1 MEKTSAN
8 TLSSGMSISSL
19 LEVLVFHGILKWV
32 VKIQKFYS
40 SFLCFFEKSK
50 SQYEKRSFTSELVN
64 QKLSTIH
71 EKEGEEEEK
80 EDDGKLSRE
89 DVEMVMH
96 KMRLTCSQDGENIQ
110 ERLGLDELLGLFEE
124 KEPSVDEVRGAFD
137 VFDENKDGFIDAT
150 ELQKVLPALGIR
162 EGLTLE
168 NCNIMIRRF
177 DDNSDGRIDFN
188 EFVKLMENSFC

>member
-1 MEKTSAN
+1 MRREASRLN
-8 TLSSGMSISSL
+8 WSIRSS
-19 LEVLVFHGILKWV
+19 
-32 VKIQKFYS
+32 
-40 SFLCFFEKSK
+40 
-50 SQYEKRSFTSELVN
+50 
-64 QKLSTIH
+64 STIH
-71 EKEGEEEEK
+71 EKEGDEEEK

-96 KMRLTCSQDGENIQ
+96 KMRLTCSQDGEKIQ

-137 VFDENKDGFIDAT
+137 VFDENRDGFIDAT
-150 ELQKVLPALGIR
+150 ELQKVLFALGIR

-188 EFVKLMENSFC
+188 EFVKLMEHSFC

>member
-8 TLSSGMSISSL
+8 ALSSGISISSL

-50 SQYEKRSFTSELVN
+50 SQYEKRSFRPELVN

-71 EKEGEEEEK
+71 EGEEEEK
-80 EDDGKLSRE
+80 EDDGKLSRA
-89 DVEMVMH
+89 DVEVAMH
-96 KMRLTCSQDGENIQ
+96 KMRLTCSQDGEKIQ

-137 VFDENKDGFIDAT
+137 VFDENRDGFIDAT
-150 ELQKVLPALGIR
+150 ELQKVLSALGIR
-162 EGLTLE
+162 EGLSLE

>member
-1 MEKTSAN
+1 MEKTSTN

-19 LEVLVFHGILKWV
+19 LEFLVFHGILKWV
-32 VKIQKFYS
+32 IEIQKFYS
-40 SFLCFFEKSK
+40 SFLCFFGKSK
-50 SQYEKRSFTSELVN
+50 SQYEKRSFMPELVN

-71 EKEGEEEEK
+71 EKEGEEEDQ

-89 DVEMVMH
+89 DVEMVMQQ
-96 KMRLTCSQDGENIQ
+96 MRLTCCQDAENIQ
-110 ERLGLDELLGLFEE
+110 GRLGLDELLGLFEE

-137 VFDENKDGFIDAT
+137 VFDENSDGFIDAI
-150 ELQKVLPALGIR
+150 ELQKVLYTLGIR

-168 NCNIMIRRF
+168 DCSRMITTF

-188 EFVKLMENSFC
+188 EFVKLMENSFR

>member
-1 MEKTSAN
+1 METTSTN
-8 TLSSGMSISSL
+8 TLSSGISISSL
-19 LEVLVFHGILKWV
+19 LEFLVFHGILKWV
-32 VKIQKFYS
+32 IKIQKFYS
-40 SFLCFFEKSK
+40 SFLCFFGKSK
-50 SQYEKRSFTSELVN
+50 SQFEKRSFVSEMVN

-89 DVEMVMH
+89 DVEMVMQQ
-96 KMRLTCSQDGENIQ
+96 MRLTCSQDAEKIH

-137 VFDENKDGFIDAT
+137 VFDENSDGFIDAI
-150 ELQKVLPALGIR
+150 ELQKVLSTLGIR

-168 NCNIMIRRF
+168 DCSRMIITF
-177 DDNSDGRIDFN
+177 DDNRDGRIDFN